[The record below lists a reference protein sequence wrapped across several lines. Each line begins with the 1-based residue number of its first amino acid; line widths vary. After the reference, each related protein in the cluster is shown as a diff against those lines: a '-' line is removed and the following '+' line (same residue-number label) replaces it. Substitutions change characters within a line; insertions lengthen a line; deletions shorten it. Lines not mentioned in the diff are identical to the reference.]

1 MSTGTFIIKSAY
13 GEIGGDSVINE
24 PTPPEISRG
33 RIALNSM
40 IGGWQDIGIRLETNE
55 LKDAGDALGEPQ
67 STTMG
72 IIFNLALFLAGP
84 ASVGNIKVVS
94 EQLKENA
101 ALTYQIIKSAYQQFD
116 IPQKVVSSTTPK
128 GQGNFLG
135 QYSRTFFEEDETL
148 SG

>member
-13 GEIGGDSVINE
+13 GEIGGDSIINE

-33 RIALNSM
+33 RVALNSM
-40 IGGWQDIGIRLETNE
+40 LGGWQDIGIQLQINE
-55 LKDAGDALGEPQ
+55 LKDAGDELGEPV

-94 EQLKENA
+94 QPLMDNA
-101 ALTYQIIKSAYQQFD
+101 ALTYQIIKTVYQEFC

-135 QYSRTFFEEDETL
+135 QYSRTFFEEDEPL